1 MLENSS
7 AELDDILVVEE
18 IKKSLGP
25 KNGRLEILGGIDF
38 SAKSGEF
45 LTIVGPS
52 GCGKT
57 TLLMALSGLYT
68 PDSGQVL
75 FQGEPVSGPPDG
87 LAVVF
92 QDYSRSLLPWKKNL
106 QNVLFG
112 MRRMDAS
119 KQEKISIAMEM
130 LEAVGLKGFEDKFP
144 WELSGG
150 MQQRVA
156 IARALATR
164 SKLLLLDEPL
174 AAVDAQTR
182 ADMQDLMLRLAREY
196 GKTCI
201 LVTHDVDEAVYMADR
216 IVVLSNRPTSVVEV
230 IDVPLKAPRDHLTT
244 VEDPEYLRI
253 RHEVIMR
260 IRSFKQKKT
269 TSG

>member
-1 MLENSS
+1 M
-7 AELDDILVVEE
+7 DDAAATADAILVVKGLE
-18 IKKSLGP
+18 KSLG
-25 KNGRLEILGGIDF
+25 KKSERLKILGGIEF
-38 SAKSGEF
+38 TAKPGEF

-57 TLLMALSGLYT
+57 TLLMSLCGLYT
-68 PDSGQVL
+68 PDQGQVL
-75 FQGEPVSGPPDG
+75 FEGTQVDGPPEG

-106 QNVLFG
+106 QNVLFA
-112 MRRMDAS
+112 MRRLNMS
-119 KQEKISIAMEM
+119 KDEKIVLAREM
-130 LEAVGLKGFEDKFP
+130 MEAVGLKGFEDRYP

-182 ADMQDLMLRLAREY
+182 ADMQDLLLKLAKQFN
-196 GKTCI
+196 KTCI
-201 LVTHDVDEAVYMADR
+201 LVTHDVEEAVYMADR
-216 IVVLSNRPTSVVEV
+216 IVVLSKRPTYV
-230 IDVPLKAPRDHLTT
+230 IEEIEVPLAKPRDHLTT
-244 VEDPEYLRI
+244 REDPEFLRI
-253 RHEVIMR
+253 RHEVIEQ
-260 IRSFKQKKT
+260 IRGFKQ
-269 TSG
+269 S